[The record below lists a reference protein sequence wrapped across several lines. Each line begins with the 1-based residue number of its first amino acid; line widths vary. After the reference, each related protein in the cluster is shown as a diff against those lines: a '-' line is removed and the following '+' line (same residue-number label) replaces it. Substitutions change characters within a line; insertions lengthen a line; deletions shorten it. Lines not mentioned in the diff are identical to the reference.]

1 MRLVQQ
7 VVIPLTSIP
16 FDRNN
21 LALGY
26 DVLIGLPTV
35 GQVAS
40 LTFDFRYQCQVPL
53 KLINRAAAPQGGQLL
68 FFKMVQSEEFSFHH
82 SSDLDK
88 HHLVVDIFN
97 ETRGVSFSKRLYFNK
112 ASLQIGFIDVRPGD
126 SLKMAFCEI
135 LQPGST
141 EEKRQLI

>member
-1 MRLVQQ
+1 M
-7 VVIPLTSIP
+7 
-16 FDRNN
+16 
-21 LALGY
+21 
-26 DVLIGLPTV
+26 
-35 GQVAS
+35 
-40 LTFDFRYQCQVPL
+40 

-68 FFKMVQSEEFSFHH
+68 FFKMVQNEEFSFHH

-112 ASLQIGFIDVRPGD
+112 ANLQIGFIDVRPGD

-135 LQPGST
+135 LQPGSA